1 MRIAVVAFL
10 MALAGPAI
18 TPSQAP
24 AAGQA
29 AATTPQAAPAS
40 GRRSESPAAVTAPR
54 PVGTISDLMVHLI
67 RPTSDA
73 VFYITSRTPGTE
85 AEWSALQAQ
94 TLTLAEAGHLLL
106 MPSRAR
112 GRAQWIADAT
122 LMLEAGR
129 KAFAAARAKDVATLE
144 ALNDE
149 LYQSCVTCHEHF
161 RPGYGKR
168 PRGPR

>member
-1 MRIAVVAFL
+1 MRMAALTVLVAVAS
-10 MALAGPAI
+10 AGSAIGQSAKPA
-18 TPSQAP
+18 PAP
-24 AAGQA
+24 AAM
-29 AATTPQAAPAS
+29 
-40 GRRSESPAAVTAPR
+40 PR
-54 PVGTISDLMVHLI
+54 PVGTMSDLMVHLI

-73 VFYITSRTPGTE
+73 VFYITSRTPSSE
-85 AEWSALQAQ
+85 AEWGVLQAQ

-112 GRAQWIADAT
+112 GRAQWQADAT

-129 KAFAAARAKDVATLE
+129 KAFAAAKAKDVAALE

-149 LYQSCVTCHEHF
+149 LYQSCVTCHQHF

-168 PRGPR
+168 PGAPAPMR